1 MIIPPPVVACRTGT
15 EAHFYMLLSL
25 KLKQPIFQLGLLC
38 HKVKSF
44 LVKYIAVK
52 GPKQM
57 TLNITEV
64 EWVILAFLALSEEV
78 NVTDLHIASNRGVIT
93 FLYCFNLY
101 FCANKWK
108 YQLSY
113 DFHLLQ
119 RDVTYTVLL
128 PAYRWSEFYF
138 SKWNI

>member
-1 MIIPPPVVACRTGT
+1 
-15 EAHFYMLLSL
+15 
-25 KLKQPIFQLGLLC
+25 
-38 HKVKSF
+38 
-44 LVKYIAVK
+44 
-52 GPKQM
+52 M

-64 EWVILAFLALSEEV
+64 EWVILAFVDLSEEV
-78 NVTDLHIASNRGVIT
+78 NVTHLHIASNRGAIT

-101 FCANKWK
+101 FFANKWK

-113 DFHLLQ
+113 EFHFLQ
-119 RDVTYTVLL
+119 RDVTSTVLL